1 MPIYEMQKDA
11 AAHFDITSSA
21 LRQWMKRPGFPDCSR
36 GYDTDAIEAFQ
47 QTHNLKGSK
56 IAEQAQTLKLAKL
69 AGEVREQKAK
79 ADRLERLEEEARGNI
94 LRRDE
99 MALASTE
106 AITLT
111 RDRLTAIPQSLC
123 RLVPKKYHQQL
134 RDEGRRLIKNILD
147 EFARLYATADND

>member
-99 MALASTE
+99 YLLACTE
-106 AITLT
+106 ATT
-111 RDRLTAIPQSLC
+111 VARDMLLALVERIPK
-123 RLVPKKYHQQL
+123 LVPKKYQPAVREEVRLVVHGAL
-134 RDEGRRLIKNILD
+134 EACAAKAIDE
-147 EFARLYATADND
+147 